1 IPGFGVEV
9 FAEDDRW
16 NFERIGLLPRD
27 AVLSGLGIRNGI
39 TENYNNHLN
48 QVPAYGLTIQPN
60 GHVEAD
66 EDWVGYDGRVL
77 GTENEC
83 FLGCG
88 LQNAVAEGSERH
100 RHEVMMANFK
110 ALQMRMNW
118 IYASAGS
125 NLAGFGEHWHW
136 VRQSLGRQRGD
147 AFDAWAVLRESR
159 DAFFAGSSDDAR
171 IRADVVGNWT
181 RRPWVRN
188 MERWLVQR
196 DVCGDGVAQAGAER
210 IGDLVDPKAVSF
222 EGLRTDLARGQR
234 RLYFDA
240 DHGLFHGD
248 HQNIDIHVTYAHD
261 ADVAWSV
268 EFQQGDC
275 KRETATVQAAGD
287 GSNGL
292 KTATFSVPSITFANG
307 FAGQTDFAIH
317 NQADADLTV
326 YFVRIVRTQAPTCGD
341 GQV

>member
-1 IPGFGVEV
+1 MVNELATLFGDDAGKLVFTGEDFPYSIPGFGVEV
-9 FAEDDRW
+9 FAEDDTW

-60 GHVEAD
+60 GHVQAD
-66 EDWVGYDGRVL
+66 ENWVGYDGRVL

-118 IYASAGS
+118 IYASNGS
-125 NLAGFGEHWHW
+125 NLAGFAEHWDW
-136 VRQSLGRQRGD
+136 VRKSLGRQRGD

-159 DAFFAGSSDDAR
+159 DAFFAGSSHAAR

-210 IGDLVDPKAVSF
+210 IGDLVDRKRSVSKVFEQTLRGVSAASTSMPTMVSF
-222 EGLRTDLARGQR
+222 
-234 RLYFDA
+234 
-240 DHGLFHGD
+240 
-248 HQNIDIHVTYAHD
+248 
-261 ADVAWSV
+261 
-268 EFQQGDC
+268 
-275 KRETATVQAAGD
+275 AAII
-287 GSNGL
+287 
-292 KTATFSVPSITFANG
+292 KISISM
-307 FAGQTDFAIH
+307 
-317 NQADADLTV
+317 
-326 YFVRIVRTQAPTCGD
+326 
-341 GQV
+341 